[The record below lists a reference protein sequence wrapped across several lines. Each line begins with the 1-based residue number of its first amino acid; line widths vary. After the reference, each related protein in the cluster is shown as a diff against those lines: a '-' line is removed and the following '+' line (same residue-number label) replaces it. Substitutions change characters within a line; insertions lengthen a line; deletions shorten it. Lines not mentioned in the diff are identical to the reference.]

1 VTTRSEPFTRNTLL
15 SIAVFVVG
23 LALLFWGFQASNSF
37 ASEVSE
43 AVEGTPSNMAIGLMV
58 VGTLL
63 AIVGVLGFLRRS

>member
-1 VTTRSEPFTRNTLL
+1 MTSRSEPLTRNTLL
-15 SIAVFVVG
+15 SLAVFAVG
-23 LALLFWGFQASNSF
+23 LALLFWGFHASNSF

-63 AIVGVLGFLRRS
+63 AIGGILGLLRR